1 MLARLTVAHRLLFA
15 FGSATL
21 MCAAIASLA
30 IVELQA
36 LAAQLGTAEALDA
49 SHRAAWWIGGL
60 AAAASA
66 GGIVVSGWIV
76 RGLTAAL
83 GAEPRTLGGCA
94 RRVAD
99 GDLGGPV
106 PQQARGV
113 MGDLARMQGQLVQL
127 VGAVRTE
134 ADAVHARGREIAEDS
149 QAQQQQAE
157 RQSQALAAAAG
168 ALQREALGVQRSADA
183 TQQAATQAAD
193 TSRTA
198 HEAQQVIGGAVERMQ
213 QADAGA
219 RHIHEAALLIT
230 RLASQTGVLAL
241 NAAAAASRA
250 GAAGAEFGV
259 VAHEVR
265 MLSLRCSEAAG
276 EVRTRIDTAVQQIHE
291 GRARVEQAGA
301 AMDRIVGASG
311 AVAERLAALGS
322 ESQARG
328 HALGTLGRAMAA
340 LDAQTREGTARIA
353 RSGLAAQALEQRS
366 ARLVQ
371 AVAVF
376 RLAPAPAHDAPTF
389 TLPTPTAIT
398 PTAITPTAAR
408 PMLPANATTAA
419 APAAPPGPPPIA
431 PSNGPSVAPAKGRL
445 VTSTTAAHIKP
456 PPPAEPRP
464 HASGA
469 MLPLDGRSLSH
480 APGRRPLQPGRG

>member
-1 MLARLTVAHRLLFA
+1 MLSRITVAQRLLFA

-21 MCAAIASLA
+21 MCAAIATLAILQMQSLA
-30 IVELQA
+30 D
-36 LAAQLGTAEALDA
+36 QLGTPEALSA
-49 SHRAAWWIGGL
+49 SRRSAWLLGTL
-60 AAAASA
+60 AALASA
-66 GGIVVSGWIV
+66 GGVVVSVWIV
-76 RGLTAAL
+76 RGLMAAL
-83 GAEPRTLGGCA
+83 GAEPQLLGGCA

-106 PQQARGV
+106 PASARGV
-113 MGDLARMQGQLVQL
+113 MGDLARMQRQLVQL

-149 QAQQQQAE
+149 GLQQRQAGSQA
-157 RQSQALAAAAG
+157 QALAEAAA
-168 ALQREALGVQRSADA
+168 ALQREALGVQRGADA

-193 TSRTA
+193 TRRTA
-198 HEAQQVIGGAVERMQ
+198 HEAQQVIAGAVERMQ

-276 EVRTRIDTAVQQIHE
+276 EVRARIDGAVRQIHE
-291 GRARVEQAGA
+291 GRGRVEQAGS
-301 AMDRIVGASG
+301 AMDRIVAASG
-311 AVAERLAALGS
+311 AVAERLAAVAT
-322 ESQARG
+322 ESQSRGQALVALG
-328 HALGTLGRAMAA
+328 HAMTTLDG
-340 LDAQTREGTARIA
+340 QTREGAARIA
-353 RSGLAAQALEQRS
+353 RSGQAAQAMEQRS

-376 RLAPAPAHDAPTF
+376 RLEAGVSSAPPAAAAGAI
-389 TLPTPTAIT
+389 LPTDGL
-398 PTAITPTAAR
+398 R
-408 PMLPANATTAA
+408 
-419 APAAPPGPPPIA
+419 
-431 PSNGPSVAPAKGRL
+431 
-445 VTSTTAAHIKP
+445 
-456 PPPAEPRP
+456 RP
-464 HASGA
+464 HT
-469 MLPLDGRSLSH
+469 PD
-480 APGRRPLQPGRG
+480 RRTFQPGRG

>member
-1 MLARLTVAHRLLFA
+1 MVCMLSRITVAQRLLFA
-15 FGSATL
+15 FGSAML
-21 MCAAIASLA
+21 MCAAIATLA
-30 IVELQA
+30 ILQMQT
-36 LAAQLGTAEALDA
+36 LAAQLGTPEALAA
-49 SHRAAWWIGGL
+49 SSRAAWWIGGL

-66 GGIVVSGWIV
+66 GGVLVSVWIV
-76 RGLTAAL
+76 RGLMAAL

-106 PQQARGV
+106 PAQARGV
-113 MGDLARMQGQLVQL
+113 MGDLARMQQQLVQL

-134 ADAVHARGREIAEDS
+134 ADAVHAGGHAIAADS
-149 QAQQQQAE
+149 QAQQQEAAG
-157 RQSQALAAAAG
+157 QSQALADAAA

-193 TSRTA
+193 TRHNA
-198 HEAQQVIGGAVERMQ
+198 QEAQQVISGAVERMQ

-265 MLSLRCSEAAG
+265 ILSLRCSEAAG
-276 EVRTRIDTAVQQIHE
+276 QVRSHIDTAVTQIHE
-291 GRARVEQAGA
+291 GRQRVEQAGA
-301 AMDRIVGASG
+301 AMDRIVTASG
-311 AVAERLAALGS
+311 AVAERLAALAR

-328 HALGTLGRAMAA
+328 HALGGLGATMAT
-340 LDAQTREGTARIA
+340 LDAQTRDGTARIA
-353 RSGLAAQALEQRS
+353 RSGQAAQALEQRS

-376 RLAPAPAHDAPTF
+376 RLAQA
-389 TLPTPTAIT
+389 TAD
-398 PTAITPTAAR
+398 
-408 PMLPANATTAA
+408 
-419 APAAPPGPPPIA
+419 
-431 PSNGPSVAPAKGRL
+431 
-445 VTSTTAAHIKP
+445 
-456 PPPAEPRP
+456 
-464 HASGA
+464 A
-469 MLPLDGRSLSH
+469 MLPNDGRHPHH
-480 APGRRPLQPGRG
+480 APGRRTLQPGRG

>member
-1 MLARLTVAHRLLFA
+1 M
-15 FGSATL
+15 L
-21 MCAAIASLA
+21 MCAAIATLA
-30 IVELQA
+30 ILQMQA
-36 LAAQLGTAEALDA
+36 LAAQLGTHEALAA
-49 SHRAAWWIGGL
+49 SSRAAWWIGGL
-60 AAAASA
+60 AGAASA
-66 GGIVVSGWIV
+66 GGVLVSVWIV
-76 RGLTAAL
+76 RGLMAAL

-106 PQQARGV
+106 PAQARGV
-113 MGDLARMQGQLVQL
+113 MGDLARMQQQLVQL
-127 VGAVRTE
+127 VGAVRAE
-134 ADAVHARGREIAEDS
+134 ADAVHASGHAIAADS
-149 QAQQQQAE
+149 QAQQQQAAG
-157 RQSQALAAAAG
+157 QSQALADAAA

-193 TSRTA
+193 TRHNA
-198 HEAQQVIGGAVERMQ
+198 QEAQQVIGGAVERMQ

-276 EVRTRIDTAVQQIHE
+276 EVRSQIDTAVTQIHE
-291 GRARVEQAGA
+291 GRQRVEQAGT
-301 AMDRIVGASG
+301 AMDRIVTASG
-311 AVAERLAALGS
+311 AVAERLAALAK

-328 HALGTLGRAMAA
+328 HALGGLGATMAT

-353 RSGLAAQALEQRS
+353 RSGQAAQALAQRS

-376 RLAPAPAHDAPTF
+376 RLAQAPAD
-389 TLPTPTAIT
+389 
-398 PTAITPTAAR
+398 
-408 PMLPANATTAA
+408 
-419 APAAPPGPPPIA
+419 
-431 PSNGPSVAPAKGRL
+431 
-445 VTSTTAAHIKP
+445 
-456 PPPAEPRP
+456 
-464 HASGA
+464 A
-469 MLPLDGRSLSH
+469 MLPVDGRHPHH
-480 APGRRPLQPGRG
+480 APGRRTLQSGRG